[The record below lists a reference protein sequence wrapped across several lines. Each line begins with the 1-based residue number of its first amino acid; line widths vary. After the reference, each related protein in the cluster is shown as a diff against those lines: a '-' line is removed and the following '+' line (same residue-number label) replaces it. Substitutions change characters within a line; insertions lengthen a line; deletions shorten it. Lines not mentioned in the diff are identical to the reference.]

1 MRRLGILSVI
11 SFISVVPVKS
21 QTTDL
26 ESYRQNVA
34 EDMAE
39 RKADYEAFRVAAIK
53 DFDDFRKKANEDYAR
68 FMDREWEKFKAFKA
82 KPFPERPEPPEPC
95 VKKGSTPPETVQLR
109 AGKTIEPKDTA
120 ARKIELVEFK
130 LTPESVGQTDSQS
143 RPFAF
148 DFYDTPCRTLKV
160 PLFSMAEASEKEAR
174 DAWLFMDGNGYTSL
188 ADDCMRL
195 REKLML
201 NDWGYIG
208 LLETMTAAMFGRN
221 SNEAVVAQM
230 FLLVQSGYKAR
241 IARTQDKM
249 VLMVPFTDETYSYPY
264 VEIQNESYYIM
275 DKNMDATMFSVFN
288 MAYPDEQ
295 TASVQLCRQPLFN
308 IRTAGNRALQSDA
321 YPDMHISI
329 ATNKN
334 LVDFLKDYPRTN
346 VWPIYVKASISDD
359 MKRQLYPQL
368 RKAIAGKSKT
378 EAVQMLLNFV
388 QTAFEYK
395 TDQEQFGEEMPLFA
409 DEMLYYPYADC
420 EDRSILLSVLVKDLT
435 GLDVILLDYPEH
447 IAMAVRFDEP
457 VDGYYFTVDG
467 EEYVVCDPTYIGA
480 SVGDCM
486 PRYVGASADVIKID

>member
-1 MRRLGILSVI
+1 MKKRSIFSAILSLSI
-11 SFISVVPVKS
+11 FAAFAQIGDFGQFRKNM
-21 QTTDL
+21 
-26 ESYRQNVA
+26 EA
-34 EDMAE
+34 ELDAK
-39 RKADYEAFRVAAIK
+39 RAAYGAFSDSMKK

-208 LLETMTAAMFGRN
+208 LLETMTAAMFGSN

-249 VLMVPFTDETYSYPY
+249 VLLVPFTDETYSYPY

-308 IRTAGNRALQSDA
+308 IRAAGNRVLQSDA
-321 YPDMHISI
+321 YPDMHINI

-334 LVDFLKDYPRTN
+334 LVDFLMDYPRTN